1 MTLILSLV
9 LPLHSFGAG
18 YVPRG
23 GFFWKDGTAYLRKTV
38 RVRTVDRRGCIRWVS
53 QFRYI
58 PQFKKLA
65 NVAPEDE
72 ATLIVQEV
80 TRIAKQRARYGNI
93 TRLLEASGMSQALYG
108 AFDSTPFTYGR
119 ELTQGYAAPSYANDY
134 GSRVTTSIDIR
145 NHRDSV
151 AALNMFNDGLERSQG
166 ISADALDGARDLAQL
181 ESEQSATVQ
190 QMAIMQSTIDRM
202 AQLVENTQERSAR
215 LTKTQEIRGPTG
227 VHYER
232 APAAPGN
239 DGGNLRRGVDMVID
253 QNCIGCHN
261 SAVQPVRVD
270 GAEVDVME
278 HSASDLFPRGVD
290 LTRFW
295 DWTRAQKDK
304 ALEAV
309 TAGRM
314 PPDRKLDAA
323 SIAMFELER
332 IQQ

>member
-1 MTLILSLV
+1 MTLILSMV
-9 LPLHSFGAG
+9 LPLDSFGAG
-18 YVPRG
+18 YVPRD

-38 RVRTVDRRGCIRWVS
+38 RVRTVDRRGCIRWVN

-58 PQFKKLA
+58 PQFTRQSI
-65 NVAPEDE
+65 VAPEDE
-72 ATLIVQEV
+72 ASLIVREV

-108 AFDSTPFTYGR
+108 AFDSTPFTYGQA
-119 ELTQGYAAPSYANDY
+119 QGYAAPGYDVDNY
-134 GSRVTTSIDIR
+134 GSRTTSSIDIR

-151 AALNMFNDGLERSQG
+151 AALNMFNDGLARSQD
-166 ISADALDGARDLAQL
+166 ISGDALDGARDLAQL